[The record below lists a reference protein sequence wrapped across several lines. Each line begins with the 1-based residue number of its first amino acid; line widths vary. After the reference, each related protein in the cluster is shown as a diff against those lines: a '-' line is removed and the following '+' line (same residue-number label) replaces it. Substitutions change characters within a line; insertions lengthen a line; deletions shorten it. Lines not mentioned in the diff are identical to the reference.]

1 MDATELITLSFTVAC
16 TLGPIL
22 GFSLAFG
29 YFLVQSLAGRG
40 FAITFGKRPSRSD
53 YAAPADIEALKAE
66 ERRRQS

>member
-29 YFLVQSLAGRG
+29 YFVIQSLAGRG
-40 FAITFGKRPSRSD
+40 FSVTFGKRP
-53 YAAPADIEALKAE
+53 AAIPVESAASKGDATDDA
-66 ERRRQS
+66 R